1 MSFQR
6 HSDFATP
13 AQTARQTRGFRAY
26 HSGVSAE
33 QSVERHYV
41 ALGYSVATRRHRNA
55 GGELDLVLRLGATV
69 IFVEVKKAH
78 DFARAAERV
87 SPRQIARLQQAAA
100 GFLAGEPMGEL
111 TDCRFDV
118 ALVNQSGEIEILE
131 NALMGF

>member
-1 MSFQR
+1 MSVMR
-6 HSDFATP
+6 HRDFNTP

-41 ALGYSVATRRHRNA
+41 DLGYSVAARRCRNA
-55 GGELDLVLRLGATV
+55 GGELDLVLRLGAAV
-69 IFVEVKKAH
+69 IFVEVKKAR

-87 SPRQIARLQQAAA
+87 SSRQIARLQLAATM
-100 GFLAGEPMGEL
+100 FLAGEPMGEL

-118 ALVNQSGEIEILE
+118 ALVNQAGEIEILE